1 MGDTTAILLEVFII
15 FAAAQVGG
23 AFARWIRLPSVVGQI
38 VVGCIVGPSVLG
50 WITPSEPLEV
60 LSEIGVVLLL
70 FAVGLETRLDD
81 VKRVGGSAFAV
92 GVIGVIVPFV
102 GGAFWAHSI
111 GPDWPRSLFVAAA
124 FVATSAGITAA
135 VLKQMGVLRRIESRV
150 ILGAA
155 VIDDILAMLLLGVV
169 VAIQAGGS
177 LRVSRLLVVAG
188 EAIGFVLV
196 VGWLGTL
203 MMRRGSKWLE
213 RARDPISPL
222 LIVLILCLG
231 LAWVATRF
239 GLAAIIGAFLAG
251 MIASETRQR
260 MQLEEQ
266 MQPLLA
272 LMTPFFFV
280 LTGAQVALAEL
291 ASGEA
296 LWLLLVATLLALV
309 TKLIGGWL
317 GALRLGVRSA
327 LIVGVGMMPRGEV
340 GIVVA
345 ALGLS
350 AGVFGQQLYAVIIA
364 MSLLTSVIAP
374 PFLAML
380 LKERDATPEARDQMR
395 PQDRASTGAAN
406 K

>member
-1 MGDTTAILLEVFII
+1 MTDTTAILLEVFII

-23 AFARWIRLPSVVGQI
+23 AVARWIRLPDVVGQI

-50 WITPSEPLEV
+50 WITPSQPLEV

-102 GGAFWAHSI
+102 VGMFWAHAME
-111 GPDWPRSLFVAAA
+111 PDWPHSLFVAAA

-135 VLKQMGVLRRIESRV
+135 VLKQMGALRRTESRV

-155 VIDDILAMLLLGVV
+155 VIDDILAMLLLGIV

-188 EAIGFVLV
+188 EAIAFVLV

-213 RARDPISPL
+213 RMRDPMSPL

-260 MQLEEQ
+260 AQLEEQ

-272 LMTPFFFV
+272 LLTPFFFV
-280 LTGAQVALAEL
+280 LTGAKVEL
-291 ASGEA
+291 AQFATGHA
-296 LWLLLVATLLALV
+296 LWLLLIATLLALV
-309 TKLIGGWL
+309 TKLVGGWL
-317 GALRLGVRSA
+317 GALRLGPRSA

-350 AGVFGQQLYAVIIA
+350 AGVFGELMYAVIIA

-380 LKERDATPEARDQMR
+380 LKERDTNQETRN
-395 PQDRASTGAAN
+395 TGDSAA
-406 K
+406 

>member
-1 MGDTTAILLEVFII
+1 MAHTTAILLEIFII
-15 FAAAQVGG
+15 FAASQVGG
-23 AFARWIRLPSVVGQI
+23 AIARLIRLPDVVGQI
-38 VVGCIVGPSVLG
+38 IAGCVIGPSVLG

-70 FAVGLETRLDD
+70 FAVGLETRLED

-92 GVIGVIVPFV
+92 GVIGVVIPFV
-102 GGAFWAHSI
+102 CGTLWAHSI

-124 FVATSAGITAA
+124 FVATSAGITAS
-135 VLKQMGVLRRIESRV
+135 VLKEMGVLRRTESRV

-177 LRVSRLLVVAG
+177 LRVGRLLAVAG

-213 RARDPISPL
+213 RARNPMSPL
-222 LIVLILCLG
+222 LVVLALCLG
-231 LAWVATRF
+231 LAWVSTRF

-260 MQLEEQ
+260 VQLEEQ

-272 LMTPFFFV
+272 LLTPFFFV
-280 LTGAQVALAEL
+280 LTGAKVELAQL

-296 LWLLLVATLLALV
+296 LWLLLVATLLALA
-309 TKLIGGWL
+309 TKLAGGWL
-317 GALRLGVRSA
+317 GALKLGPRSA
-327 LIVGVGMMPRGEV
+327 LIVGVGMIPRGEV

-350 AGVFGQQLYAVIIA
+350 AGVFGDLLYAVIIG
-364 MSLLTSVIAP
+364 MSLLTSIIAP
-374 PFLAML
+374 PLLAIL
-380 LKERDATPEARDQMR
+380 LKERNPGGGAGDEAGT
-395 PQDRASTGAAN
+395 AGAGSGAA
-406 K
+406 

>member
-1 MGDTTAILLEVFII
+1 MADTTAILLGVFII

-23 AFARWIRLPSVVGQI
+23 AVARGLRLPDVVGQI
-38 VVGCIVGPSVLG
+38 VAGCIVGPSVFG
-50 WITPSEPLEV
+50 WIAPSEPLEV

-70 FAVGLETRLDD
+70 FAVGLETRLED

-92 GVIGVIVPFV
+92 GVIGVVVPFV
-102 GGAFWAHSI
+102 GGAFWAHALE
-111 GPDWPRSLFVAAA
+111 PDWPHSLFVAAA

-135 VLKQMGVLRRIESRV
+135 VLKQMGALRRTESRV

-169 VAIQAGGS
+169 VAIQAGGP
-177 LRVSRLLVVAG
+177 LRVGRLLVVAG

-196 VGWLGTL
+196 VGWFGTL
-203 MMRRGSKWLE
+203 MMRRGAKWLE
-213 RARDPISPL
+213 RTRDPMSPL
-222 LIVLILCLG
+222 LVVLVLCLG
-231 LAWVATRF
+231 LAWIATRF

-260 MQLEEQ
+260 AQLEEQ

-272 LMTPFFFV
+272 LLTPFFFV
-280 LTGAQVALAEL
+280 LTGAKVEL
-291 ASGEA
+291 ARLATGHA
-296 LWLLLVATLLALV
+296 LWLLLIATLLALG
-309 TKLIGGWL
+309 TKLVGGWL
-317 GALRLGVRSA
+317 GALRLGPRSA

-350 AGVFGQQLYAVIIA
+350 AGVFGDLMYAVIIA

-374 PFLAML
+374 PFLAVL
-380 LKERDATPEARDQMR
+380 LKARNPAIVNRGSEA
-395 PQDRASTGAAN
+395 S
-406 K
+406 

>member
-1 MGDTTAILLEVFII
+1 MADTTAILLEVFII
-15 FAAAQVGG
+15 FAAAQAGSV
-23 AFARWIRLPSVVGQI
+23 AARWIRLPDVVGQI
-38 VVGCIVGPSVLG
+38 VIGCVIGPSVLG
-50 WITPSEPLEV
+50 WVTPGEPLEV

-70 FAVGLETRLDD
+70 FSVGLETRLDD

-92 GVIGVIVPFV
+92 GVIGVIIPFV
-102 GGAFWAHSI
+102 AGAFWAHSI

-135 VLKQMGVLRRIESRV
+135 VLKQMGALRRTESRV

-169 VAIQAGGS
+169 VAIQAGGT
-177 LRVSRLLVVAG
+177 LRVGSLLVVAG
-188 EAIGFVLV
+188 EAVGFVLV
-196 VGWLGTL
+196 VGWFGTL

-213 RARDPISPL
+213 RSRNPMSPL
-222 LIVLILCLG
+222 LVVLVLCLG

-260 MQLEEQ
+260 VQLEEQ

-272 LMTPFFFV
+272 LLTPFFFV
-280 LTGAQVALAEL
+280 LTGAKVDLAKL

-296 LWLLLVATLLALV
+296 LWLLLVATLLALA
-309 TKLIGGWL
+309 TKLAGGWL
-317 GALRLGVRSA
+317 GALRLGPRSA
-327 LIVGVGMMPRGEV
+327 LIVGVGMIPRGEV

-350 AGVFGQQLYAVIIA
+350 AGVFGDLIYAVIIA
-364 MSLLTSVIAP
+364 MSLLTSIIAP
-374 PFLAML
+374 PFLALL
-380 LKERDATPEARDQMR
+380 LKQPAPASAEAG
-395 PQDRASTGAAN
+395 SG
-406 K
+406 

>member
-1 MGDTTAILLEVFII
+1 MADTTAILLEVFII

-23 AFARWIRLPSVVGQI
+23 AVARWIRLPDVVGQI

-50 WITPSEPLEV
+50 WITPSQPLEV

-102 GGAFWAHSI
+102 VGMFWAHAME
-111 GPDWPRSLFVAAA
+111 PDWPHSLFVAAA

-135 VLKQMGVLRRIESRV
+135 VLKQMGALRRTESRV

-155 VIDDILAMLLLGVV
+155 VIDDILAMLLLGIV

-177 LRVSRLLVVAG
+177 LRVSQLLVVAG
-188 EAIGFVLV
+188 EAIAFVLV

-203 MMRRGSKWLE
+203 MMRRGSRWLE
-213 RARDPISPL
+213 RTRDPMSPL

-231 LAWVATRF
+231 LASVATRF

-260 MQLEEQ
+260 AQLEEQ

-272 LMTPFFFV
+272 LLTPFFFV
-280 LTGAQVALAEL
+280 LTGAKVEL
-291 ASGEA
+291 AQFATGHA
-296 LWLLLVATLLALV
+296 LWLLLIATLLALV
-309 TKLIGGWL
+309 TKLVGGWL
-317 GALRLGVRSA
+317 GALRLGPRSA

-350 AGVFGQQLYAVIIA
+350 AGVFGELMYAVIIA

-380 LKERDATPEARDQMR
+380 LKERETNQETRD
-395 PQDRASTGAAN
+395 TGDSAA
-406 K
+406 

>member
-1 MGDTTAILLEVFII
+1 MDAVTAMLLDVFII

-23 AFARWIRLPSVVGQI
+23 ALARLVHLPDVVGQI
-38 VVGCIVGPSVLG
+38 VAGCLIGPSVLG
-50 WITPSEPLEV
+50 WVVSSEPLEV

-92 GVIGVIVPFV
+92 GVIGVVIPFV
-102 GGAFWAHSI
+102 CGAFWAHSL

-124 FVATSAGITAA
+124 FVATSAGITAS
-135 VLKQMGVLRRIESRV
+135 VLKEMGVLRRTESRV

-155 VIDDILAMLLLGVV
+155 VIDDILAMLVLGVV

-177 LRVSRLLVVAG
+177 VRAGRLVAVAA

-203 MMRRGSKWLE
+203 MMRRGSKWLD
-213 RARDPISPL
+213 RTRNPMSPL
-222 LIVLILCLG
+222 LVVLALCLG

-260 MQLEEQ
+260 VQLEEQ

-272 LMTPFFFV
+272 LLTPFFFV
-280 LTGAQVALAEL
+280 LTGAKVELAKL

-296 LWLLLVATLLALV
+296 LWMLLVATLLALV
-309 TKLIGGWL
+309 TKLAGGWL
-317 GALRLGVRSA
+317 GALRLGPRSA
-327 LIVGVGMMPRGEV
+327 FIVGIGMIPRGEV

-350 AGVFGQQLYAVIIA
+350 AGVFGDKIYAVIIA

-374 PFLAML
+374 PFLAL
-380 LKERDATPEARDQMR
+380 LMKERNPVPSGEEQ
-395 PQDRASTGAAN
+395 G
-406 K
+406 

>member
-1 MGDTTAILLEVFII
+1 MGDTTAILLELFVI

-23 AFARWIRLPSVVGQI
+23 WLIRVIKLPDVVGQI
-38 VVGCIVGPSVLG
+38 VAGCLIGPSVLG

-92 GVIGVIVPFV
+92 GVIGVVIPFV
-102 GGAFWAHSI
+102 CGTFWAHSM

-124 FVATSAGITAA
+124 FVATSAGITAS
-135 VLKQMGVLRRIESRV
+135 VLKEMGALRRTESRV

-169 VAIQAGGS
+169 VGIQAGGT
-177 LRVSRLLVVAG
+177 LRAGRLAVVAA

-196 VGWLGTL
+196 VGWLGTR
-203 MMRRGSKWLE
+203 MMRRGSGWLD
-213 RARDPISPL
+213 RTRNPLGPL
-222 LIVLILCLG
+222 LAVLVLCLG

-251 MIASETRQR
+251 MIASETNQR
-260 MQLEEQ
+260 AQLQVQ

-272 LMTPFFFV
+272 LLTPFFFV
-280 LTGAQVALAEL
+280 LTGAKVEL
-291 ASGEA
+291 AQFASADA
-296 LWLLLVATLLALV
+296 LWLLLGATLLAIA
-309 TKLIGGWL
+309 TKLAGGWL
-317 GALRLGVRSA
+317 GALRLGPRSA
-327 LIVGVGMMPRGEV
+327 LTVGVGMVPRGEV

-350 AGVFGQQLYAVIIA
+350 AGVFGDLLYAVIIA

-374 PFLAML
+374 PFLALL
-380 LKERDATPEARDQMR
+380 LKER
-395 PQDRASTGAAN
+395 RAEPGAPDSPSA
-406 K
+406 

>member
-1 MGDTTAILLEVFII
+1 MDPTTAILLEVFII
-15 FAAAQVGG
+15 FMAAQVGSVV
-23 AFARWIRLPSVVGQI
+23 ARWIRLPDVVGQI
-38 VVGCIVGPSVLG
+38 VAGCVIGPSLLG
-50 WITPSEPLEV
+50 WIAPSEPLEV

-70 FAVGLETRLDD
+70 FAVGLETRLED

-92 GVIGVIVPFV
+92 GVVGVVVPFV
-102 GGAFWAHSI
+102 CGAFWAHSI

-135 VLKQMGVLRRIESRV
+135 VLKQMGVLRRTESRV

-177 LRVSRLLVVAG
+177 LRMGRLLAVAG

-213 RARDPISPL
+213 RSRNPMSTL
-222 LIVLILCLG
+222 LLVLVLCLG
-231 LAWVATRF
+231 LAWLATRF

-260 MQLEEQ
+260 VQLETQ

-272 LMTPFFFV
+272 LLTPFFFV
-280 LTGAQVALAEL
+280 LTGAKVELSKL
-291 ASGEA
+291 ASSEA
-296 LWLLLVATLLALV
+296 LWLLLTATLLALV

-317 GALRLGVRSA
+317 GAIRLGPRSA
-327 LIVGVGMMPRGEV
+327 LIVGIGMIPRGEV

-350 AGVFGQQLYAVIIA
+350 AGVFGNTLYAVIIA
-364 MSLLTSVIAP
+364 MSLLTSIIAP
-374 PFLAML
+374 PFLVLL
-380 LKERDATPEARDQMR
+380 LKQRDPGSES
-395 PQDRASTGAAN
+395 P
-406 K
+406 

>member
-1 MGDTTAILLEVFII
+1 MDHTTAILLEVFII
-15 FAAAQVGG
+15 FAAAQAGG
-23 AFARWIRLPSVVGQI
+23 VAARWIRLPDVVGQI
-38 VVGCIVGPSVLG
+38 VVGCVVGPSLLG

-70 FAVGLETRLDD
+70 FSVGLETRLED

-92 GVIGVIVPFV
+92 GVIGVIIPFV
-102 GGAFWAHSI
+102 AGAFWAHSI
-111 GPDWPRSLFVAAA
+111 GPDWPHSLFVAAA

-135 VLKQMGVLRRIESRV
+135 VLKQMGALRRTESRV

-177 LRVSRLLVVAG
+177 LRVGRLLVVAG

-213 RARDPISPL
+213 RMRDPMSPL
-222 LIVLILCLG
+222 LIVLVLCLG
-231 LAWVATRF
+231 LAWIATRF

-260 MQLEEQ
+260 VQLEEQ

-280 LTGAQVALAEL
+280 LTGAKVELAAL

-296 LWLLLVATLLALV
+296 LWLLLVATLLALA
-309 TKLIGGWL
+309 TKLVGGWL
-317 GALRLGVRSA
+317 GALRLGPRSA

-350 AGVFGQQLYAVIIA
+350 VGVFGQQLYAVIIA

-380 LKERDATPEARDQMR
+380 LKERDATPGTRDPIR
-395 PQDRASTGAAN
+395 SRDGASTGVAN

>member
-1 MGDTTAILLEVFII
+1 MDHTTAILLEVFII
-15 FAAAQVGG
+15 FAAAQAGG
-23 AFARWIRLPSVVGQI
+23 VAARWIRLPDVVGQI
-38 VVGCIVGPSVLG
+38 VIGCVVGPSVLG
-50 WITPSEPLEV
+50 WVTPSEPLEV

-70 FAVGLETRLDD
+70 FSVGLETRLED

-92 GVIGVIVPFV
+92 GVIGVVIPFV
-102 GGAFWAHSI
+102 CGTFWAHSI

-135 VLKQMGVLRRIESRV
+135 VLKQMGALRRTESRV

-177 LRVSRLLVVAG
+177 LRVGSLLVVSG
-188 EAIGFVLV
+188 EAVGFVLV

-213 RARDPISPL
+213 HARNPMSPL
-222 LIVLILCLG
+222 LVVLVLCLG
-231 LAWVATRF
+231 LAWLATRF

-260 MQLEEQ
+260 VRLEEQ

-272 LMTPFFFV
+272 LLTPFFFV
-280 LTGAQVALAEL
+280 LTGAKVDLAKL

-309 TKLIGGWL
+309 TKLAGGWL
-317 GALRLGVRSA
+317 GALRLGPRSA
-327 LIVGVGMMPRGEV
+327 LIVGVGMIPRGEV

-350 AGVFGQQLYAVIIA
+350 AGVFGDMLYAVIIA
-364 MSLLTSVIAP
+364 MSLLTSIIAP
-374 PFLAML
+374 PFLALL
-380 LKERDATPEARDQMR
+380 LKRPIPSATESSSA
-395 PQDRASTGAAN
+395 
-406 K
+406 

>member
-1 MGDTTAILLEVFII
+1 MADTTAILLEVFII

-23 AFARWIRLPSVVGQI
+23 ALARWVRLPDVVGQI
-38 VVGCIVGPSVLG
+38 VAGCIVGPSVFG

-102 GGAFWAHSI
+102 CGTFWAHSI

-124 FVATSAGITAA
+124 FVATSAGITAS
-135 VLKQMGVLRRIESRV
+135 VLKQMGVLRRTESRV

-177 LRVSRLLVVAG
+177 LRVGRLAVVAG
-188 EAIGFVLV
+188 EAVGFVLV

-203 MMRRGSKWLE
+203 MMRRGAKWLE

-222 LIVLILCLG
+222 LIVLVLCLG

-260 MQLEEQ
+260 AQLEEQ

-272 LMTPFFFV
+272 LLTPFFFV
-280 LTGAQVALAEL
+280 LTGAKVEL
-291 ASGEA
+291 ATLASSQA
-296 LWLLLVATLLALV
+296 LGWLLVATVLALG
-309 TKLIGGWL
+309 TKLVGGWL
-317 GALRLGVRSA
+317 GALRLGARSA

-364 MSLLTSVIAP
+364 MSLLTSIIAP

-380 LKERDATPEARDQMR
+380 LKARDAGGAV
-395 PQDRASTGAAN
+395 DREPAS
-406 K
+406 

>member
-1 MGDTTAILLEVFII
+1 MDHTTAILLEVFII
-15 FAAAQVGG
+15 FAAAQAGG
-23 AFARWIRLPSVVGQI
+23 VVARWMRLPDVVGQI
-38 VVGCIVGPSVLG
+38 VVGCAVGPSVLG

-70 FAVGLETRLDD
+70 FAVGLETRLED
-81 VKRVGGSAFAV
+81 VKRVGGSALAV

-102 GGAFWAHSI
+102 CGTLWAHSI

-135 VLKQMGVLRRIESRV
+135 VLKQMGALRRTESRV

-177 LRVSRLLVVAG
+177 LRVGSLLAVAG
-188 EAIGFVLV
+188 EAVGFVLV

-203 MMRRGSKWLE
+203 VMRRGSKWLE
-213 RARDPISPL
+213 HTRNPMSPL
-222 LIVLILCLG
+222 LVVLVLCLG
-231 LAWVATRF
+231 LAWLATRF

-260 MQLEEQ
+260 VQLEEQ

-272 LMTPFFFV
+272 LLTPFFFV
-280 LTGAQVALAEL
+280 LTGAKVDLAKL
-291 ASGEA
+291 AGGEA
-296 LWLLLVATLLALV
+296 LWLLLVATLLAV
-309 TKLIGGWL
+309 ATKLVGGWL
-317 GALRLGVRSA
+317 GALRLGPRSA
-327 LIVGVGMMPRGEV
+327 LIVGVGMIPRGEV

-350 AGVFGQQLYAVIIA
+350 AGVFGDTLYAVIIA
-364 MSLLTSVIAP
+364 MSLLTSIIAP
-374 PFLAML
+374 PFLALL
-380 LKERDATPEARDQMR
+380 LKRGPGTL
-395 PQDRASTGAAN
+395 QDPGLESGHSQGNA
-406 K
+406 

>member
-1 MGDTTAILLEVFII
+1 
-15 FAAAQVGG
+15 
-23 AFARWIRLPSVVGQI
+23 
-38 VVGCIVGPSVLG
+38 
-50 WITPSEPLEV
+50 
-60 LSEIGVVLLL
+60 
-70 FAVGLETRLDD
+70 
-81 VKRVGGSAFAV
+81 V

-102 GGAFWAHSI
+102 VGTFWAHSI
-111 GPDWPRSLFVAAA
+111 GPDWPHSLFVAAA

-135 VLKQMGVLRRIESRV
+135 VLKQMGALRRTESRV

-177 LRVSRLLVVAG
+177 LRVGRLLVVAG

-213 RARDPISPL
+213 RMRDPMSPL
-222 LIVLILCLG
+222 LIVLMLCLG
-231 LAWVATRF
+231 LAWIATRF

-260 MQLEEQ
+260 AQLEEQ

-272 LMTPFFFV
+272 LLTPFFFV
-280 LTGAQVALAEL
+280 LTGAKVEL
-291 ASGEA
+291 AQFATGHA
-296 LWLLLVATLLALV
+296 LWLLLIATLLALG
-309 TKLIGGWL
+309 TKLVGGWL
-317 GALRLGVRSA
+317 GALRLGPRSA

-350 AGVFGQQLYAVIIA
+350 TGVFGELMYAVIIA

-374 PFLAML
+374 PFLALL
-380 LKERDATPEARDQMR
+380 LKERDATPGTRDPIR
-395 PQDRASTGAAN
+395 SRDGASTGVAN